1 MATIRCEIV
10 TVERLVYED
19 DVDSVIAPAVMGE
32 VQILPDHAPM
42 ITALSPGELVIE
54 KGGAQEPFALGGGY
68 LEVLANKVTVM
79 ADTAEHADE
88 IDLARA
94 QEARERA
101 EQMLREH
108 PPTSEDFAAIEGA
121 LRRSLTRIEVARR
134 SRRRRRSRQEPSRGE
149 LDS

>member
-19 DVDSVIAPAVMGE
+19 DVDSITAPAVRGE
-32 VQILPDHAPM
+32 IQILPQHAPM

-54 KGGAQEPFALGGGY
+54 KGGEQEFFALGGGY
-68 LEVLANKVTVM
+68 LEILADKVTVM
-79 ADTAEHADE
+79 ADTAEQADE

-101 EQMLREH
+101 ERMLTEH
-108 PPTSEDFAAIEGA
+108 PPASEDFAAIEGA

-134 SRRRRRSRQEPSRGE
+134 SRRRRHPRQEPPRGE
-149 LDS
+149 SDN